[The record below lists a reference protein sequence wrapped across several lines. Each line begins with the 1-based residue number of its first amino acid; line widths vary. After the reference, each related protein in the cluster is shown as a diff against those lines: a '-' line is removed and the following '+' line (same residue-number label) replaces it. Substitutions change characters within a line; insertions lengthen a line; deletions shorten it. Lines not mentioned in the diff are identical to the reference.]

1 MKDKIKHIWN
11 NCSYY
16 YQKAGIII
24 SKFFYKHIHLLAALL
39 ITALALTIRYL
50 FAEYQTNDFQGYIM
64 NWMSQIKNIG
74 FTSFY
79 QVQSDYSPLY
89 MFFIA
94 LLTLLPTSAKTL
106 TYGNFTYPISWIY
119 EVKTLYFISDVL
131 IAFIIYLILRQ
142 LKLSRTVSLIGY
154 LIMLLLPIQIIN
166 SSVWGNC
173 DTLYSFFC
181 LTALY
186 LFLKKRDY
194 LSLFVLGIGLGL
206 KLQATFVI
214 PFFVLMIV
222 KRKMKLSAIP
232 FIFIGLF
239 ITFIPSYIIGAP
251 FSQPFTYITNQLN
264 GYKDLTLGCAN
275 IWKFINLPQID
286 IVNKASTIFALTM
299 VGLFM
304 AIIVLRKIKIN
315 SLTIINIFVFLTM
328 LMPFFLPHMHER
340 YFYII
345 DVSILIYCLVNK
357 KQYYL
362 IILMQIS
369 SAIAYYHYLS
379 GHYFIDVFGE
389 DSVTIAA
396 LINLF
401 VLGMLFKNLLSAE
414 RYTTFNEEI
423 AELDNDLNT
432 LNEKHSK

>member
-1 MKDKIKHIWN
+1 
-11 NCSYY
+11 
-16 YQKAGIII
+16 
-24 SKFFYKHIHLLAALL
+24 
-39 ITALALTIRYL
+39 
-50 FAEYQTNDFQGYIM
+50 
-64 NWMSQIKNIG
+64 
-74 FTSFY
+74 
-79 QVQSDYSPLY
+79 
-89 MFFIA
+89 
-94 LLTLLPTSAKTL
+94 
-106 TYGNFTYPISWIY
+106 
-119 EVKTLYFISDVL
+119 
-131 IAFIIYLILRQ
+131 
-142 LKLSRTVSLIGY
+142 
-154 LIMLLLPIQIIN
+154 
-166 SSVWGNC
+166 
-173 DTLYSFFC
+173 
-181 LTALY
+181 
-186 LFLKKRDY
+186 
-194 LSLFVLGIGLGL
+194 
-206 KLQATFVI
+206 
-214 PFFVLMIV
+214 MIV

-251 FSQPFTYITNQLN
+251 FSQPFTYITSQLN

-423 AELDNDLNT
+423 AELDKDLNT